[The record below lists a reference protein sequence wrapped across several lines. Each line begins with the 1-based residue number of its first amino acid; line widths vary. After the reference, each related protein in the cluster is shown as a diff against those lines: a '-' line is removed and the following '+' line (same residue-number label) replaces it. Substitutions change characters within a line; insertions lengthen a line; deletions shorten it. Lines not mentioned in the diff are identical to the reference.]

1 LRREARGWR
10 FYVAPISH
18 IAEQTMMRRDEDA
31 LRRFNKEA
39 RVEIQ
44 LLGGL
49 RKVRVRVV
57 WKVWAIHRSSVWRE
71 KVLHADAHPNG
82 ATGCEHYLAGY
93 ALAVLAV
100 RLDALGDWNSPKREE
115 LPLRHGRKVL
125 KQWSK
130 EVNSKRQ

>member
-1 LRREARGWR
+1 MTFDEMMEALSNFARE
-10 FYVAPISH
+10 
-18 IAEQTMMRRDEDA
+18 ED
-31 LRRFNKEA
+31 
-39 RVEIQ
+39 VEIQ

-49 RKVRVRVV
+49 RKVLRARV
-57 WKVWAIHRSSVWRE
+57 WKVWAIHRTIGRE
-71 KVLHADAHPNG
+71 KGYTLTHIP
-82 ATGCEHYLAGY
+82 TGLRVARHHLEGT
-93 ALAVLAV
+93 LAVLAV